1 MRKLSVLLLI
11 VGLIVGPL
19 AIGTFSARG
28 ASKSFTL
35 YGDAVTGWGFTSGGE
50 SMPGPTMTVDQGDS
64 VTMTLYADDSLPHGF
79 HIDYDG
85 DGVVDTGEPY
95 SGIFSSPTTPL
106 TYTFTASVSGTFLY
120 RCTVHPAMMFGTWKT
135 NAPAPVHDVAVT
147 SVTATPLTVTAG
159 DPVTVTVVVENQG
172 TVQETTSV
180 SATAGSISVGSNP
193 ITLDAGATDA
203 VVLTWDT
210 TGVAPGDYV
219 ITGAASPV
227 TGETDLS
234 DNEMTDGTVTV
245 QSPPPPPPGNLAAE
259 LAGRSAWP
267 LRHHFVISRAGPI
280 QTLFAKVHNAGTGP
294 VNAKVVFTV
303 YTSAGAFVAAVETG
317 ALVILVDGIVVLS
330 GTLPASPGR
339 YMVTAQVWFD
349 SNNDGT
355 FDGSDPN
362 TKDFGFSV
370 VP

>member
-1 MRKLSVLLLI
+1 MRKLSVMLLI

-19 AIGTFSARG
+19 FIGAMGARG
-28 ASKSFTL
+28 ASRSFTL
-35 YGDAVTGWGFTSGGE
+35 YGDAATGWGFTSGGE
-50 SMPGPTMTVDQGDS
+50 SMPGPMITVDQGDT

-106 TYTFTASVSGTFLY
+106 TYTFTAGVSGTFQY
-120 RCTVHPAMMFGTWKT
+120 RCTVHPTMMTGTWKT
-135 NAPAPVHDVAVT
+135 NAAPPVHDVAVT
-147 SVTATPLTVTAG
+147 SVTATPLTVPAG

-172 TVQETTSV
+172 TVQETTTV
-180 SATAGSISVGSNP
+180 SAMAGAIPVGSNP

-210 TGVAPGDYV
+210 TGAAPGDYV
-219 ITGAASPV
+219 ITGAASQV

-245 QSPPPPPPGNLAAE
+245 QSPPSGSLAAE

-267 LRHHFVISRAGPI
+267 MHHHFAISRAGPT
-280 QTLFAKVHNAGTGP
+280 QTLFAKVHNSGTGP

-303 YTSAGAFVAAVETG
+303 YTSAGAFVATVDSG
-317 ALVILVDGIVVLS
+317 ATVIPVDGIVVLS

>member
-1 MRKLSVLLLI
+1 MRKLSVQLLI

-19 AIGTFSARG
+19 LIGAFTARG

-35 YGDAVTGWGFTSGGE
+35 YGDAATGWGFTSGGE
-50 SMPGPTMTVDQGDS
+50 TMPGPTMTVDQGDS

-85 DGVVDTGEPY
+85 DGVVDSGEPY
-95 SGIFSSPTTPL
+95 SGIFSSPTVPL
-106 TYTFTASVSGTFLY
+106 TYTFTASVSGTFRY
-120 RCTVHPAMMFGTWKT
+120 RCTVHPTMMFGTWT
-135 NAPAPVHDVAVT
+135 TTAAVHDIAVT
-147 SVTATPLTVTAG
+147 SVTASPLTVTAG
-159 DPVTVTVVVENQG
+159 DSVTVTVVVANQG
-172 TVQETTSV
+172 TVQETTTV
-180 SATAGSISVGSNP
+180 GAYAGSMSVGSNP
-193 ITLDAGATDA
+193 VTLDAGATDA

-210 TGVAPGDYV
+210 TGIAPGDYV
-219 ITGAASPV
+219 IKGTASQV

-245 QSPPPPPPGNLAAE
+245 QSPPPPPPGTLAAE

-267 LRHHFVISRAGPI
+267 LHHHFVISRAGPT
-280 QTLFAKVHNAGTGP
+280 QTLLAKVHNAGPGP

-303 YTSAGAFVAAVETG
+303 FTSAGAFVATVESAAT
-317 ALVILVDGIVVLS
+317 VIPVDGIVVLS

-349 SNNDGT
+349 SNNDGA